1 MNVATTVSRAPAS
14 TAGAAAASAGAMA
27 VAASAQHRCAALAL
41 SGVTVRISGLVAL
54 NDVHFE
60 VQAGQIVSLIGPN
73 GAGKT
78 TAFNVISGY
87 MRPSA
92 GRIELFGE
100 NIVGRSPHEIAARG
114 LVRSFQRT
122 SVFNQSTVLDN
133 ILIALHMQGRCGLL
147 PALLRLPSFRREER
161 ALREQAGQILDFLG
175 LSRRAGELA
184 ANLSYGEQ
192 RLLGVGIALAAKPRL
207 LLLDEPAAGLNPSET
222 QAFKDMIRRIGDS
235 GVTVLLVEH
244 DMHMVM
250 SISDYIVVLNQGQRI
265 ADGPPAHIQQHPEVI
280 RAYLGSGLKRAQA

>member
-1 MNVATTVSRAPAS
+1 M
-14 TAGAAAASAGAMA
+14 
-27 VAASAQHRCAALAL
+27 
-41 SGVTVRISGLVAL
+41 TVRISGLVAL